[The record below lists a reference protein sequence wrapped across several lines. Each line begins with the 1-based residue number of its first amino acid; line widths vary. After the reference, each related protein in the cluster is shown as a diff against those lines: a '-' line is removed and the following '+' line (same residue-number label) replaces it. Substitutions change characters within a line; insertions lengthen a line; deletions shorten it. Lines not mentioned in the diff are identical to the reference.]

1 MIYHDFS
8 NLYELVLPYPYS
20 VDPCK
25 ECGRVRLMQY
35 RNIELGTIELICE
48 KCNYNN
54 TMNKYEIE
62 CMY

>member
-8 NLYELVLPYPYS
+8 DQYELLLSYS

-35 RNIELGTIELICE
+35 RNTELGTIELICE

-54 TMNKYEIE
+54 TMNKYELD
-62 CMY
+62 MY